1 MSNEENIIN
10 IDQFMNVD
18 LRVAKIIDAKDVEEA
33 DKLLEIRVDIGTE
46 ERTIFA
52 GIKGYYDP
60 SDLIGKLIV
69 VVANLKPRKMRFGI
83 SEGMLLMTGDESQ
96 LYLLS
101 PDSGARGRARRR
113 RRPCRP
119 WCSRCLLYTSPS
131 PRDATLSRMP
141 SSA

>member
-69 VVANLKPRKMRFGI
+69 VVANLKPRKMRFGV
-83 SEGMLLMTGDESQ
+83 SE
-96 LYLLS
+96 LS
-101 PDSGARGRARRR
+101 
-113 RRPCRP
+113 
-119 WCSRCLLYTSPS
+119 LIHI
-131 PRDATLSRMP
+131 
-141 SSA
+141 